1 MRMVTMVLVSAAAM
15 LVPALASADSAP
27 TQAAPSAQTA
37 PAPTVT
43 AQTAT
48 AAPVAAASSTSDLDE
63 VVCRMTPPATGSRLG
78 GARECH
84 TAREWNRR
92 QQNSQD
98 TLMKSQSVGMQQP
111 LKTLGGSH

>member
-15 LVPALASADSAP
+15 LVPALASADPAP
-27 TQAAPSAQTA
+27 TQAAPAPSMQTA

-43 AQTAT
+43 AQT
-48 AAPVAAASSTSDLDE
+48 APVAAASSTSDLDE

>member
-1 MRMVTMVLVSAAAM
+1 V
-15 LVPALASADSAP
+15 
-27 TQAAPSAQTA
+27 QTA
-37 PAPTVT
+37 PTPTVT
-43 AQTAT
+43 AQTST
-48 AAPVAAASSTSDLDE
+48 AAPAAAASSTSDLDE

-98 TLMKSQSVGMQQP
+98 TLMKAQSVGMQQP
-111 LKTLGGSH
+111 LNALGGSH